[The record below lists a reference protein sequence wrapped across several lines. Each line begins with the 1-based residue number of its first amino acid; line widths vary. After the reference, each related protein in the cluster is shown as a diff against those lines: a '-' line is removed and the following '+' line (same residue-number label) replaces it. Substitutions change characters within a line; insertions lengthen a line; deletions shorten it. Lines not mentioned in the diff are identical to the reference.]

1 MASLARLVRK
11 GSARAEQG
19 VVVVEGPTLLA
30 AALDAGTPVTEV
42 YIDQA
47 KSDRAA
53 VADVLSRLAP
63 SVTAWVLPEGVLD
76 RVGDAATSQG
86 IVALCAP
93 PAAAW
98 PEPATAPFVLV
109 LDDLAEPGN
118 VGTLI
123 RSAAAAGAGGVVIA
137 GGADPTAPKV
147 VRSSAGA
154 VFTVDIVRSSSS
166 TEAVRRLSAAGY
178 RIVVAA
184 VRGGEAHDTADLSG
198 PVALVIGNEAHGVID
213 RTATLADLAVT
224 VAMAGPTES
233 LNAAMAGTV
242 LCFEVL
248 RRRAG

>member
-11 GSARAEQG
+11 SSDRAEQG

-30 AALDAGTPVTEV
+30 AALEAGTPVTEV
-42 YIDQA
+42 YVDHA
-47 KSDRAA
+47 KADRAA

-63 SVTAWVLPEGVLD
+63 SATAWVLPEGVLD

-86 IVALCAP
+86 IIALCAP

-137 GGADPTAPKV
+137 GGTDPTAPKV

-166 TEAVRRLSAAGY
+166 TEAVQRLSAAGY

-213 RTATLADLAVT
+213 QTAALADLAVT

-248 RRRAG
+248 RRRSG

>member
-1 MASLARLVRK
+1 MVSLGRLVRK
-11 GSARAEQG
+11 GSERAEQG
-19 VVVVEGPTLLA
+19 VVVVEGPTLVA

-42 YIDQA
+42 YVDEA
-47 KSDRAA
+47 KCERAA
-53 VADVLSRLAP
+53 VAEVLSRLDP
-63 SVTAWVLPEGVLD
+63 TTRVWVLPAGALD
-76 RVGDAATSQG
+76 RIGDAATSQG
-86 IVALCAP
+86 AVALCVV
-93 PAAAW
+93 PAAEW

-123 RSAAAAGAGGVVIA
+123 RSAAAAGAGCVVVA
-137 GGADPTAPKV
+137 GGTDPTAPKV
-147 VRSSAGA
+147 VRASAGA
-154 VFTVDIVRSSSS
+154 VFTVDVVRTSSC
-166 TEAVRRLSAAGY
+166 TDAVQRLSEAGY

-198 PVALVIGNEAHGVID
+198 PVALVVGNEARGVTD
-213 RTATLADLAVT
+213 QTAALADLAVT

-248 RRRAG
+248 RRRSW